1 MTSPDVALAF
11 DDVSIERRRHRLV
24 KGVSF
29 EVQRGSVHALLG
41 HNGAGKTTL
50 MRGLA
55 GMVPLTAGRV
65 FSADVPAVLFGGG
78 RYPADLTVGS
88 IIEHRARLLGGA
100 DSSRA
105 SAALG
110 VDEFL
115 ETRGSALSTGMSQRL
130 AIALALMSG
139 SRLFVL
145 DEPTAGLDPQG
156 VEQLRGVIQA
166 LSRLGST
173 VVVCSHDLA
182 ELELVCGFVTC
193 LRRGT
198 VTAHGTVAHVSED
211 LPRAG
216 HFLRT
221 SDDGRAVE
229 LLRARAIASEVG
241 TRGAHIAA
249 DVSVTAALAAV
260 TMHVDVHEITADT
273 GLFTR
278 IYDAHASAP
287 ARLRRRERAA

>member
-1 MTSPDVALAF
+1 MKNPDVALAF

-24 KGVSF
+24 RGVSF
-29 EVQRGSVHALLG
+29 DVQRGSVHALLG

-55 GMVPLTAGRV
+55 GLVPLRTGRI
-65 FSADVPAVLFGGG
+65 FSAEVPVVLFGGG
-78 RYPADLTVGS
+78 RYPADLTVRS
-88 IIEHRARLLGGA
+88 IIEHRARMLGGV
-100 DSSRA
+100 DSSRVPA
-105 SAALG
+105 DLG

-115 ETRGSALSTGMSQRL
+115 ETRGAALSTGMSQRL

-166 LSRLGST
+166 LSRMGST

-193 LRRGT
+193 LRRGR
-198 VTAHGTVAHVSED
+198 VTAHGTVAHVSDD

-221 SDDGRAVE
+221 SDDGRTVD
-229 LLRARAIASEVG
+229 LLRACAIASEAG
-241 TRGAHIAA
+241 ARGAHIGA
-249 DVSVTAALAAV
+249 DISLTAALAAV
-260 TMHVDVHEITADT
+260 STHVDVYEITVDT

-287 ARLRRRERAA
+287 ARQRRRERTA